1 MNEKIEASLYFPPK
15 NKFKAQLF
23 KIIRHQYFDIFIMMF
38 IIANIIALC
47 CEVDDQD
54 PVVLDQIQSSYIV
67 FSIVFI
73 LEAVLKLFVL
83 GVVNYF
89 DNHWNSYLLFKQIRL
104 LHRVRLNR
112 GPRFQSDLHFRGRH
126 DHSVPENPQDFKS
139 SPNSETG

>member
-1 MNEKIEASLYFPPK
+1 
-15 NKFKAQLF
+15 
-23 KIIRHQYFDIFIMMF
+23 MMF

-89 DNHWNSYLLFKQIRL
+89 DNHWNSYLLFK
-104 LHRVRLNR
+104 
-112 GPRFQSDLHFRGRH
+112 
-126 DHSVPENPQDFKS
+126 
-139 SPNSETG
+139 

>member
-1 MNEKIEASLYFPPK
+1 M
-15 NKFKAQLF
+15 F

-89 DNHWNSYLLFKQIRL
+89 DNHWNSYLLFK
-104 LHRVRLNR
+104 
-112 GPRFQSDLHFRGRH
+112 
-126 DHSVPENPQDFKS
+126 
-139 SPNSETG
+139 